1 MLTGFKFALRL
12 EGVKLKVFTK
22 KKIMKAHQNLPRL
35 EFNLDMLTV
44 AASI

>member
-12 EGVKLKVFTK
+12 EGVKVKVFTK
-22 KKIMKAHQNLPRL
+22 KNIIKAHQNLPRL